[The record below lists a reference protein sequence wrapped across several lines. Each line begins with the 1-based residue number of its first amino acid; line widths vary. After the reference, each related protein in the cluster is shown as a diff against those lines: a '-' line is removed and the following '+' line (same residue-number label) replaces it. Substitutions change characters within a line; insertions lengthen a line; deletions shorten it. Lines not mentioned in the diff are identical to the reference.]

1 MRGVE
6 RRLRGAATTHGACV
20 CMWQVGDVRKHIS
33 DAFPSADSLVLD
45 SEILLVD
52 KHGNL
57 LKFGSLG
64 A

>member
-1 MRGVE
+1 
-6 RRLRGAATTHGACV
+6 
-20 CMWQVGDVRKHIS
+20 MWQVGDVRKHIS